1 MYIHNVLLQY
11 LNSDSVVFVDTVHR
25 ENEVSNSGTGEQP
38 AAAADDEWGE
48 AGRLAR
54 SAEAKR
60 SRSPQQRR
68 RCV

>member
-1 MYIHNVLLQY
+1 MSCYSNYLYGDNVE
-11 LNSDSVVFVDTVHR
+11 FVDTVHR

-38 AAAADDEWGE
+38 AAADDEWGE